1 MPQDLARKYVRVYYS
16 VINDERFA
24 EIFHDGRRLGT
35 WLQLLL
41 VADAMYPADA
51 PIPAYVH
58 RPSFDVLVTAG
69 LIEER
74 PHLHFRVHGLSNE
87 RAERSQSGRNAAA
100 LRWQSERI
108 ADPMLAKT
116 SIDKTSTTRA
126 PAREAQ
132 SAFDRGVERTQR
144 LIREVRGEP

>member
-16 VINDERFA
+16 VINDERFS

-87 RAERSQSGRNAAA
+87 RAVRSEIGRNGAA
-100 LRWQSERI
+100 LRWQNERS
-108 ADPMLAKT
+108 ANDMHRRAEQRQ
-116 SIDKTSTTRA
+116 DEQTRA

-144 LIREVRGEP
+144 LIREVRGET